1 MERDFGGVDYNEETA
16 LRAGE
21 GGPMLEDKETS
32 ELLFFVKD
40 SVQTLEEAPE
50 DVVTETA
57 LITKRIQEL
66 IEEGYHYGDIV
77 ILLRSGAGRME
88 PMAEFLEKNGIPV
101 SCENKTGYFHT
112 REITIILNYL
122 SVVDNVYQDIPM
134 ASVMLSSIGG
144 FTEEELTKLRILEE
158 SQ

>member
-1 MERDFGGVDYNEETA
+1 MSGTILEMLSEKDNNTLFSVGDVKQSIYRFRQARPDLFLRRNEKYHNEEEGVSIELRDNFRSAPGVLCFTNYVFSRLMERDFGGVDYNEETA

-66 IEEGYHYGDIV
+66 IEEGYHTE
-77 ILLRSGAGRME
+77 IL
-88 PMAEFLEKNGIPV
+88 
-101 SCENKTGYFHT
+101 
-112 REITIILNYL
+112 
-122 SVVDNVYQDIPM
+122 
-134 ASVMLSSIGG
+134 
-144 FTEEELTKLRILEE
+144 
-158 SQ
+158 